1 MIFDVSNLL
10 KRPTFATALN
20 TGCLIYILGRS
31 RGVPFKCFCKA
42 IWDTMVGGPAEI
54 PQEGMLAANSKA
66 GLANTIASQN
76 CWEFGSAVFVE
87 PPELCFLYARLC
99 CFMHILVFRTN
110 LQSVTRY
117 LRPAASSE
125 ILSLGEVVFDTNKNQ
140 HLRVFRMENRC
151 DSRKVPFCGLSS
163 LHVYYHIFE
172 AICTVV
178 LFPSKLSLLLRW
190 SFLKSVSSRAEE
202 QAWNLIACIQSN
214 G

>member
-1 MIFDVSNLL
+1 M
-10 KRPTFATALN
+10 
-20 TGCLIYILGRS
+20 
-31 RGVPFKCFCKA
+31 
-42 IWDTMVGGPAEI
+42 
-54 PQEGMLAANSKA
+54 
-66 GLANTIASQN
+66 
-76 CWEFGSAVFVE
+76 FVE

-99 CFMHILVFRTN
+99 CLCTLVFRTN

-125 ILSLGEVVFDTNKNQ
+125 ILSLSEVVFDANKNQ
-140 HLRVFRMENRC
+140 YLRVFRMENRC